1 MINVNELVTLW
12 VCIYKVTLLLVC
24 EFITF
29 ENSNKEVFIL
39 IFIGIDIA
47 KEHHDIVIIDDYGE
61 IIKEHFQITN
71 DKIGFKKLH
80 TEIRSCMKS
89 LNDIHI
95 GMEETGIYHENLRD
109 FLISKGFTVYTIN
122 PLLTSYSRKAS
133 SPRLTKTDKIDATA
147 ICRYIMNNVRLLHSY
162 TPSLYYIEELKQL
175 SRTYHHK
182 KELLTKTKMELKR
195 LLQIGF
201 PEFTKHFNPY
211 AKWSLDIL
219 GDYPLPIFFK
229 GLHTE
234 ALAARIKTKSDRL
247 PKAILLKQL
256 AKDSIGKC
264 DDLRAFLIRSITS
277 DFKHY
282 ESQTNELKKI
292 ITAKM
297 SIFPRIMSVPGIG
310 PINGA
315 TILGETGDI
324 NRFRNKHEY
333 YAFYGC
339 DPIIHESGNYKL
351 KKSRLSKR
359 GDKYLRTA
367 IYSASR
373 VACVGKF
380 TRGNKF
386 QRKYLTNRYQNSKNN
401 HKKNWKSIYAHSNNV
416 QIETN

>member
-1 MINVNELVTLW
+1 
-12 VCIYKVTLLLVC
+12 
-24 EFITF
+24 
-29 ENSNKEVFIL
+29 L
-39 IFIGIDIA
+39 IFIGIDVA
-47 KEHHDIVIIDDYGE
+47 KDHHDIVIIDDYGE

-71 DKIGFKKLH
+71 DKVGFKKLH
-80 TEIRSCMKS
+80 TEIKSCMKS
-89 LNDIHI
+89 LNDIHIGMDI

-122 PLLTSYSRKAS
+122 PLLTSYSRKAA

-182 KELLTKTKMELKR
+182 QELLSKTKMELKR
-195 LLQIGF
+195 LLQISF
-201 PEFTKHFNPY
+201 PEFTKHFDPY
-211 AKWSLDIL
+211 AKWALDIL
-219 GDYPLPIFFK
+219 GDYPLPTSFK

-234 ALAARIKTKSDRL
+234 VLAARIKTKSERF

-256 AKDSIGKC
+256 AKNSIGKC
-264 DDLRAFLIRSITS
+264 DDLQSFLIRSIIS
-277 DFKHY
+277 DFNHY
-282 ESQTNELKKI
+282 ESQTKELRKL
-292 ITAKM
+292 ITSKM
-297 SIFPRIMSVPGIG
+297 TQFPKIMSVPGIG

-315 TILGETGDI
+315 TILGETGNI
-324 NRFRNKHEY
+324 NRFNNKHEY

-373 VACVGKF
+373 IACVGANIKD
-380 TRGNKF
+380 NKF
-386 QRKYLTNRYQNSKNN
+386 QRKYLRMYSKENKHHNTIINSTI
-401 HKKNWKSIYAHSNNV
+401 SLYTV
-416 QIETN
+416 L